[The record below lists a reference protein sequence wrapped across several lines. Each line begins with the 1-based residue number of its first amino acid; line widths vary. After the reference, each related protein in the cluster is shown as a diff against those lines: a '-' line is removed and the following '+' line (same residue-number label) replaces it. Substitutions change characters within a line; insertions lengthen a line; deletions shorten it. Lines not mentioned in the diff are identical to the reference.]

1 MAYTPAGNQ
10 TVTSGINHFAT
21 VWYNRRALDQ
31 LKKRFRF
38 YNACEPDMVPR
49 RSGKTVQWFRYT
61 LLGANTSVAPEG
73 AVGNSNTLAS
83 TTISGTV
90 QEYADFIT
98 ISTLADETAINTM
111 VAEKSSLIDSNAA
124 MPTRRKASN
133 GHRERLSEKTPKGD
147 ATVRSLGNLNLKRLA
162 EMTSPSFLSW

>member
-1 MAYTPAGNQ
+1 MAYTPAGVG
-10 TVTSGINHFAT
+10 TTTAGINHFAT

-31 LKKRFRF
+31 LKRRFRF
-38 YNACEPDMVPR
+38 YNAAEPDMVPR

-61 LLGANTSVAPEG
+61 LLGSNTAAPEG
-73 AVGNSNTLAS
+73 AVGNSNVLSS

-111 VAEKSSLIDSNAA
+111 VAVKSSLIDSNAA
-124 MPTRRKASN
+124 MPTRRKPFF
-133 GHRERLSEKTPKGD
+133 GHRERLSEKTPQGD
-147 ATVRSLGNLNLKRLA
+147 ATVRSLGN
-162 EMTSPSFLSW
+162 